1 MVQHS
6 WLICLIL
13 SSSRLK
19 GKRCAPPKRE
29 MGKGHK
35 WAIYEWLNK
44 EACIPKWDISFTH
57 QTGRDERCNLTSSPW
72 ESGQQGRTPEGNL
85 TKYQKPYMRISF
97 DLINPTHRNSFCKD
111 IWMRIL
117 SNSPIGDNLLH
128 CLCVNYHEI
137 KGNTLKVQE
146 QGAGWLDVIQ
156 ADRKPHSYRKAGW

>member
-1 MVQHS
+1 MRAFKKMDKMVQHS

-85 TKYQKPYMRISF
+85 TKYQKPYMRTSF

-128 CLCVNYHEI
+128 CLMKTCCLFLGNLINENFRFIQFSFREH
-137 KGNTLKVQE
+137 KG
-146 QGAGWLDVIQ
+146 
-156 ADRKPHSYRKAGW
+156 